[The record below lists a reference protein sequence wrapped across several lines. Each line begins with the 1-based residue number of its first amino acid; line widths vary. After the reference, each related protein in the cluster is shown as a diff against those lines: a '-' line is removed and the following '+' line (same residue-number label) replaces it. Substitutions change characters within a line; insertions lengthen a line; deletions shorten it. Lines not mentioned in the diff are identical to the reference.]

1 MLRLPLCGNTWWM
14 PWCVPA
20 TWKMH
25 NTWRCGSW
33 VKPWMLPPCYLLQPW
48 HPRWSPKLQWRSL
61 RNTTLWLWHFRIHF
75 RHFRWTFC
83 CCCWKRDDVKPILII
98 MQQLYDMIWYDII
111 LGFSPSVGVKFVLRK
126 NRKKL
131 GESMKSWWQNVFRNY
146 WPPIIRRSLR
156 CCILR
161 RWQPQLHP
169 SFCHLY
175 RVDLDLLDVETL
187 GTKGS
192 TVVFVHRFEKR

>member
-1 MLRLPLCGNTWWM
+1 MILWYDVIWIYI
-14 PWCVPA
+14 VIYI
-20 TWKMH
+20 
-25 NTWRCGSW
+25 S
-33 VKPWMLPPCYLLQPW
+33 VDLLYQC
-48 HPRWSPKLQWRSL
+48 L
-61 RNTTLWLWHFRIHF
+61 I
-75 RHFRWTFC
+75 WTFSR
-83 CCCWKRDDVKPILII
+83 WYFFWPYRTRVTFDAALKPGVFFGFLNMVVIP
-98 MQQLYDMIWYDII
+98 
-111 LGFSPSVGVKFVLRK
+111 FSPSVRAKFVVRK

-146 WPPIIRRSLR
+146 LPPIIRRSLR

-161 RWQPQLHP
+161 RWQLQLHP

-175 RVDLDLLDVETL
+175 RVDLDLLNVETL